1 MHRRRKIA
9 GHKPSTAKPSPEIIP
24 PTPDAPIHPSA
35 PSTSAPKASKMAE
48 ASAKD
53 DMPATNPAR
62 GPKKVTFGGKA
73 VEMAAGAGGATR
85 WKKKADALFRLD
97 SLQEE
102 ASNHVTSAMSSFVQI
117 TSVVKEVC
125 IPGSPRAPWRISVDN
140 PLWCSKRNY
149 L

>member
-1 MHRRRKIA
+1 
-9 GHKPSTAKPSPEIIP
+9 
-24 PTPDAPIHPSA
+24 
-35 PSTSAPKASKMAE
+35 MAE

-53 DMPATNPAR
+53 AMPTANPVK
-62 GPKKVTFGGKA
+62 GPKKVTFGRKA
-73 VEMAAGAGGATR
+73 VEMAAGAEGAAR

-102 ASNHVTSAMSSFVQI
+102 ASNHVTSGMSSFVQR

-125 IPGSPRAPWRISVDN
+125 IPSSPRATWQIFVDN

>member
-9 GHKPSTAKPSPEIIP
+9 GQRPPRAKPSPAIIP
-24 PTPDAPIHPSA
+24 PTPDAPIRPSA
-35 PSTSAPKASKMAE
+35 PSTSAQKASKMAE
-48 ASAKD
+48 ALAKD
-53 DMPATNPAR
+53 AMHIANPVK

-73 VEMAAGAGGATR
+73 VEMVAGAGGAAR
-85 WKKKADALFRLD
+85 WKKKADALFCLD
-97 SLQEE
+97 NLQEE
-102 ASNHVTSAMSSFVQI
+102 ASNHVTSAMSSFVQT

-125 IPGSPRAPWRISVDN
+125 IASSPRVPWRIFVDN

>member
-1 MHRRRKIA
+1 VA
-9 GHKPSTAKPSPEIIP
+9 
-24 PTPDAPIHPSA
+24 D
-35 PSTSAPKASKMAE
+35 

-53 DMPATNPAR
+53 AMPTANLVK

-73 VEMAAGAGGATR
+73 VEMATGAGDTAK

-97 SLQEE
+97 NLQEE
-102 ASNHVTSAMSSFVQI
+102 ASNHVTSAMSSFVQR
-117 TSVVKEVC
+117 TNVVKEVC
-125 IPGSPRAPWRISVDN
+125 ITSSPRAPWRIFVEN

>member
-1 MHRRRKIA
+1 
-9 GHKPSTAKPSPEIIP
+9 
-24 PTPDAPIHPSA
+24 
-35 PSTSAPKASKMAE
+35 MAD

-53 DMPATNPAR
+53 AMPTANPVK

-73 VEMAAGAGGATR
+73 IEIAAGAGDAVK

-97 SLQEE
+97 NLQEE
-102 ASNHVTSAMSSFVQI
+102 ASNHVTSAMSSFVQR
-117 TSVVKEVC
+117 TSVDKEVC
-125 IPGSPRAPWRISVDN
+125 ITSSPRAPWRIFVDN